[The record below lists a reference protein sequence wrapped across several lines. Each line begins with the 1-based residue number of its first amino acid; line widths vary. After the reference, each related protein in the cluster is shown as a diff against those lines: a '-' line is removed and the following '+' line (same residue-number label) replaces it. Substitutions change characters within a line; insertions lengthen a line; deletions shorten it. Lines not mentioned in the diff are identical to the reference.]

1 MTLLCFLRSEKLRWI
16 SALAMPREELDLL
29 ECYGGLKSKREGEV
43 VRSLLWMQF
52 RRPGGNKMHL
62 LKTARDHGSAPP
74 NPPYTPRLGQ

>member
-1 MTLLCFLRSEKLRWI
+1 
-16 SALAMPREELDLL
+16 MPREELDLL